1 MLSLFDEA
9 EEKRNKKKVN
19 NKNKVFHRKQ
29 ISIFFIIEII

>member
-9 EEKRNKKKVN
+9 EEKRKVN